1 MKTNITSLVITL
13 LSGSATSA
21 FAAEAALHD
30 GGSPLIWLFIGFMA
44 LVVMVQAIP
53 AGIMLFSMIK
63 AIFSSSEAAK
73 PATAVHH
80 GK

>member
-1 MKTNITSLVITL
+1 MKTNITTLVITL
-13 LSGSATSA
+13 LAGSATSA
-21 FAAEAALHD
+21 FAADAALQD

-44 LVVMVQAIP
+44 LVVTVQAIP

-63 AIFSSSEAAK
+63 AVFSSAEAGK
-73 PATAVHH
+73 PVTAAHD